1 MERCQNP
8 TVISLGSIGNAP
20 LQQKHVNKGQ
30 LLQFAWRF
38 CRNVGTAMCDT
49 AKLTA
54 AQWKTE
60 HPDISWTVH
69 HNVNGR
75 NPPNQLR
82 LAVYPIIY
90 RGLYIP
96 GGNRRISEPST
107 VQPKTLLNS
116 DNLGIVKS
124 DEAVRHLH
132 HVQADLG
139 RSPLTSLKTYHDIPI
154 WYPPTKKQKTQ
165 EYHAAFIFGDPIG
178 IQTTGPQTT
187 H

>member
-82 LAVYPIIY
+82 LAVCPIIY

-96 GGNRRISEPST
+96 GGCLGFAASSTSEIGAFFIETSGNESLQTASQASALKLCSESWNPWKKK
-107 VQPKTLLNS
+107 VEVVHGLKLQGIF
-116 DNLGIVKS
+116 LGK
-124 DEAVRHLH
+124 
-132 HVQADLG
+132 
-139 RSPLTSLKTYHDIPI
+139 
-154 WYPPTKKQKTQ
+154 
-165 EYHAAFIFGDPIG
+165 FG
-178 IQTTGPQTT
+178 
-187 H
+187 